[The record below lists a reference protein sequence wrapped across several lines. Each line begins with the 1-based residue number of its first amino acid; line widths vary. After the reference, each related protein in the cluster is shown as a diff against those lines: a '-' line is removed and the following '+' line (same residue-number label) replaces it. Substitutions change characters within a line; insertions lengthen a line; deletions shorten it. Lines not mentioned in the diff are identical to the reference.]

1 MWKVLFC
8 LLLLSLPLRAPCM
21 SASESAE
28 LEVLIDQAEQIMQ
41 RQAAEIEEGKKQLQQ
56 LNMLLKASNNQIA
69 KLQKSYKRCV
79 TLSVVVG
86 SAMAGIILYQSITK

>member
-1 MWKVLFC
+1 
-8 LLLLSLPLRAPCM
+8 M

-41 RQAAEIEEGKKQLQQ
+41 RQSTEIEEGKKQLQQ
-56 LNMLLKASNNQIA
+56 LNKLLQASNNQIV

-79 TLSVVVG
+79 TLSIIAG
-86 SAMAGIILYQSITK
+86 SAMAGIILYQRITK